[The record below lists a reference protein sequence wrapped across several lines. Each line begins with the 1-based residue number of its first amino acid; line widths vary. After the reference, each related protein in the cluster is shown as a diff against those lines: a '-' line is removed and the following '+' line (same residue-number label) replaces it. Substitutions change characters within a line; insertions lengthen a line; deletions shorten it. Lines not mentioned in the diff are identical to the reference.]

1 MDSYIIVNI
10 VKGISAIIGGC
21 FFFYVGVRHFTDT
34 KWFEPIVPPI
44 LGSAK
49 FWVVVSGLAEILVG
63 LGLIV
68 SGFEII
74 FDWGTYYSERAGIS
88 SAILLV
94 ALYPANLYMWIYNI
108 ELGGGETLSGT
119 GNIVRLLLQIG
130 GIGISLW
137 ISGVSF
143 DSLKDGL
150 SLRN

>member
-34 KWFEPIVPPI
+34 EWFEPIVPPI

-49 FWVVVSGLAEILVG
+49 FWVIVSGLAEILVG